1 MTYNEPIR
9 IAIAGLGNC
18 GSSLC
23 QLVHGVVPAETERY
37 DGVFWPERDPRT
49 TGDRFEIVA
58 AFDVDACKVGV
69 DLSRAIHA
77 PSNCTTIYRVLATS
91 PVIVARGPCLDGLDG
106 ALGATVDLSS
116 APAVDV
122 AAALRTARADV
133 LVNLLPTGALHA
145 TEHYAQAAIDAGCG
159 FVNCIPIPIATS
171 AMWRARFARA
181 GLPVLGD
188 DIKSQL
194 GTTAFHQAI
203 IDLVQGKGGRI
214 AKTYQ
219 MNIGGN
225 SDFLNMTT
233 ESRRAYKNRTKTSAV
248 QTRVR
253 GLKIPDIGPNGF
265 VRELRDNKRAHIF
278 LEARAALGMAIS
290 INIDLSVE
298 DSPNAAGV
306 ILPAVLACND
316 AHRRG
321 VAGALPDVS
330 ELFFKLPRPVE
341 EPACEARSARPVTR
355 RPAHAPP
362 DPHLAKA
369 SAAEPPVNQLAVTVL
384 R

>member
-1 MTYNEPIR
+1 MTQHEPIR
-9 IAIAGLGNC
+9 IAVIGMGNC

-23 QLVHGVVPAETERY
+23 QLVHGKTPSEVDRFE
-37 DGVFWPERDPRT
+37 GVFWPLRDPRA
-49 TGDRFEIVA
+49 TGERFEIVA
-58 AFDVDACKVGV
+58 AFDVDATKVGV
-69 DLSRAIHA
+69 DLSRAIRS
-77 PSNCTTIYRVLATS
+77 PSNCTTIYRELAPS
-91 PVIVARGPCLDGLDG
+91 PVVVARGPCLDGLDG
-106 ALGATVDLSS
+106 ALGATVEVSG

-122 AAALRTARADV
+122 AAALRASRADV
-133 LVNLLPTGALHA
+133 AVNMLPTGSLRA
-145 TEHYAQAAIDAGCG
+145 TELYAQAAIDAGCG

-171 AMWRARFARA
+171 PAWQARFARA

-188 DIKSQL
+188 DMKSQL

-203 IDLVQGKGGRI
+203 IDLIQQKGGRI

-248 QTRVR
+248 QSRVR

-265 VRELRDNKRAHIF
+265 VPELRDNKRAHVF
-278 LEARAALGMAIS
+278 VEATAALGMKIS
-290 INIDLSVE
+290 LNFDLSVE

-306 ILPAVLACND
+306 ILPAVLACHD
-316 AHRRG
+316 ARRRG
-321 VAGALPDVS
+321 VAGALPEVS
-330 ELFFKLPRPVE
+330 ELFFKLPLPEEVYARGAASPAPTVAAQPATARLEAGPVK
-341 EPACEARSARPVTR
+341 AARRLV
-355 RPAHAPP
+355 
-362 DPHLAKA
+362 A
-369 SAAEPPVNQLAVTVL
+369 STS